1 MRLRRHICFLWI
13 LGEEAE
19 RWLVVAVGSWVQD
32 IDLFLLRS
40 SPVSLCSR
48 GEETL
53 EFAGGLVLELC
64 SGSCR
69 SCARFKGRL
78 SVPPE
83 WPLAKPLHFRSSLLD
98 PWRRILAARVLVRRF
113 STTSGVVAIHI
124 DAWSS
129 FTSQHHLGL
138 LELSG
143 GVRDKFCAGSGLQ
156 GKEYG
161 VLGPCRCCLFLWAEA
176 KKVLHELV
184 LVDGADLVKLRVN
197 GFGLSCL
204 PRFRL
209 DRVSV

>member
-19 RWLVVAVGSWVQD
+19 R
-32 IDLFLLRS
+32 
-40 SPVSLCSR
+40 
-48 GEETL
+48 
-53 EFAGGLVLELC
+53 
-64 SGSCR
+64 
-69 SCARFKGRL
+69 
-78 SVPPE
+78 
-83 WPLAKPLHFRSSLLD
+83 
-98 PWRRILAARVLVRRF
+98 WRRILAARVLVRRF

-161 VLGPCRCCLFLWAEA
+161 V
-176 KKVLHELV
+176 
-184 LVDGADLVKLRVN
+184 DGADLVKLRVN